1 MIALINAS
9 AFRSDEGGSSSL
21 TPEDCQTYLAQY
33 GSSKVRLWAYHCSLS
48 RLVLRIDRPA
58 HESLRPIDL
67 VFVSVSDIRCP
78 VHWLFGGLE
87 IRHEPDSSKA
97 LFRVPSAD
105 VLITASDLTIV
116 VQDEYPDKVWELD
129 SGRIA

>member
-1 MIALINAS
+1 MITLINAS
-9 AFRSDEGGSSSL
+9 AFRSDEGGSTPL
-21 TPEDCQTYLAQY
+21 TPEGCREYLTRYA
-33 GSSKVRLWAYHCSLS
+33 SSKVRLWAYHCSLS

-78 VHWLFGGLE
+78 VHWLLGAIE
-87 IRHEPDSSKA
+87 IRDNPESPV
-97 LFRVPSAD
+97 LFGVPSAD
-105 VLITASDLTIV
+105 VSISASDLTIV
-116 VQDEYPDKVWELD
+116 VQDEYPHKLWELE